1 VAVTNQVK
9 AEETQAPAMPEPL
22 TKEEVQALVA
32 RSVADAIAGAVP
44 AMMAE
49 MMKASVPN
57 YGAAPSQA
65 VHIQTGPDAAP
76 KVSYKKH
83 YRLDDVVS
91 GKYQLIN
98 MEKLGDRDIDD
109 LNADEIKDIMMK
121 GKWFHFVHGHAY
133 ATSDNEVAFVEK
145 HLTRQGIRFYEDDGG
160 VLYPCPVQGCD
171 KSFGTES
178 GLKNHKKATH
188 GLDEGMN

>member
-1 VAVTNQVK
+1 MPATEKVSTEQV
-9 AEETQAPAMPEPL
+9 QAPVVPEPL

-32 RSVADAIAGAVP
+32 RSVADALAGAVP
-44 AMMAE
+44 ALMAE

-57 YGAAPSQA
+57 YGAAPSQS
-65 VHIQTGPDAAP
+65 VTISTGPDAAP
-76 KVSYKKH
+76 QINYKKH

-109 LNADEIKDIMMK
+109 LDAEEIKDIMMK

-133 ATSDNEVAFVEK
+133 ATSDNEVMFVEK
-145 HLTRQGIRFYEDDGG
+145 HLSRQGIRFYEDDGG
-160 VLYPCPVQGCD
+160 VLYPCPVSGCD
-171 KSFGTES
+171 KSFGTQT
-178 GLKNHKKATH
+178 GLMNHKKATH